1 MLFSSVAVA
10 LCAAGLA
17 AAAPS
22 RLAKRSSATGG
33 LNWGKEKLRGVNL
46 GGWLVLE
53 PWITPSIFQAYP
65 MSQGI
70 VDEYTLCD
78 SLGTQAAHD
87 KVLKP
92 HWDSWIT
99 YADFEKIASSGF
111 NVVRIPIGFWAY
123 DNTGTPYASGAASY
137 MDEAI
142 NWARQA
148 GIKVIVDLHG
158 APGSQ
163 NGFDNSGHRIPSP
176 LWQTGNNVQE
186 TLNVLET
193 IQTKYGASSYDDVIA
208 GIELLNEPL
217 STELNLDDLKQFER
231 NGYGQQRAV
240 SQTRV
245 VVIQDG
251 FQQPNS
257 YNGWLSPSDDNS
269 QNVALDH
276 HEYQVFTPALVA
288 MAPWQHRQ
296 FVCNN
301 AYTYS
306 NADKWTFVG
315 EWSAAMTDC
324 AAALNGYGIGARYDG
339 TYPGS
344 TYVGSCAD
352 VNFIETWSQAF
363 KDDTRGYIEAQ
374 METFERQT
382 QGWVFWTWH
391 TEASPEWDAERLI
404 DAGIFPQPLT
414 DRKFG
419 QICT

>member
-1 MLFSSVAVA
+1 
-10 LCAAGLA
+10 
-17 AAAPS
+17 
-22 RLAKRSSATGG
+22 
-33 LNWGKEKLRGVNL
+33 
-46 GGWLVLE
+46 
-53 PWITPSIFQAYP
+53 

-78 SLGTQAAHD
+78 SLGTQTAHD
-87 KVLKP
+87 SVLQP
-92 HWDSWIT
+92 HWQSWIQLS
-99 YADFEKIASSGF
+99 DMQKIANSGF

-123 DNTGTPYASGAASY
+123 DNANTPYASGAAYY
-137 MDEAI
+137 MDQAI
-142 NWARQA
+142 GWARQT
-148 GIKVIVDLHG
+148 GLKVIVDLHG

-163 NGFDNSGHRIPSP
+163 NGFDNSGHRIPEP
-176 LWQTGNNVQE
+176 LWQTGDNVQT

-217 STELNLDDLKQFER
+217 SSELNLDDLKQFER

-269 QNVALDH
+269 QWVALDH
-276 HEYQVFTPALVA
+276 HEYQVFTPELVA
-288 MAPWQHRQ
+288 MQPWQHRQ
-296 FVCNN
+296 YVCNN

-306 NADKWTFVG
+306 GADKWTIVG
-315 EWSAAMTDC
+315 EWTAAMTDC

-344 TYVGSCAD
+344 TYVGSCSEI
-352 VNFIETWSQAF
+352 NFMETWSQTF

-374 METFERQT
+374 METFERNT
-382 QGWVFWTWH
+382 QGWIFWTWK
-391 TEASPEWDAERLI
+391 TEASPEWDAQRLI
-404 DAGIFPQPLT
+404 DGGIFPQPLT

>member
-1 MLFSSVAVA
+1 MS
-10 LCAAGLA
+10 
-17 AAAPS
+17 
-22 RLAKRSSATGG
+22 KRSSATGG
-33 LNWGKEKLRGVNL
+33 INWGTEKLRGVNL

-65 MSQGI
+65 MSDGI
-70 VDEYTLCD
+70 VDEYTLCQ

-87 KVLKP
+87 NVLKP
-92 HWDSWIT
+92 HWENWYT
-99 YADFEKIASSGF
+99 LAHFQKIAASGF

-123 DNTGTPYASGAASY
+123 DNTNTPYASGAAAY
-137 MDEAI
+137 MDSAI
-142 NWARQA
+142 GWARQT
-148 GIKVIVDLHG
+148 GLKVIVDLHG

-163 NGFDNSGHRIPSP
+163 NGFDNSGHRIPLP
-176 LWQTGNNVQE
+176 LWQTGDNVQA
-186 TLNVLET
+186 TLDILET
-193 IQTKYGASSYDDVIA
+193 IQKKYGASSYDDVIA

-251 FQQPNS
+251 FQQPDS
-257 YNGWLSPSDDNS
+257 YNGWLTPSDDNS

-276 HEYQVFTPALVA
+276 HEYQVFTPELVALV
-288 MAPWQHRQ
+288 PWQHRQ
-296 FVCNN
+296 LVCNN

-306 NADKWTFVG
+306 GADKWTFVG

-344 TYVGSCAD
+344 TYVGSCANM
-352 VNFIETWSQAF
+352 NFIDTWSQDL

-382 QGWVFWTWH
+382 QGWIFWTWH
-391 TEASPEWDAERLI
+391 TEGSPEWDAEALI

-419 QICT
+419 QICS